1 MNCMWCDSTEAKES
15 LNTVYWELPDG
26 TKAIE
31 IQETPCISCSSC
43 GMDYQSDHTVKEIE
57 DQLFLIYTKDLPKQ
71 LTYEELMGRP
81 RLLKKLFRLLT
92 SFYAGF
98 FFALYNVPKLER

>member
-1 MNCMWCDSTEAKES
+1 MNCMWCDSTEAKS

-81 RLLKKLFRLLT
+81 RLLKEIISTFNQLLCWF
-92 SFYAGF
+92 SLPCIMY
-98 FFALYNVPKLER
+98 PS

>member
-1 MNCMWCDSTEAKES
+1 MYF
-15 LNTVYWELPDG
+15 LFLVRDG
-26 TKAIE
+26 LSI
-31 IQETPCISCSSC
+31 
-43 GMDYQSDHTVKEIE
+43 DHTVKEIE

-81 RLLKKLFRLLT
+81 RLLKEIISTFNQLLCW
-92 SFYAGF
+92 F

>member
-31 IQETPCISCSSC
+31 IKR
-43 GMDYQSDHTVKEIE
+43 HHA
-57 DQLFLIYTKDLPKQ
+57 FLVPHVVWTINQIKQ
-71 LTYEELMGRP
+71 
-81 RLLKKLFRLLT
+81 
-92 SFYAGF
+92 
-98 FFALYNVPKLER
+98 

>member
-1 MNCMWCDSTEAKES
+1 MTVQKLES

-31 IQETPCISCSSC
+31 IQETPCISVPR

-71 LTYEELMGRP
+71 PTYEELMGRP
-81 RLLKKLFRLLT
+81 RLLKRNYFD
-92 SFYAGF
+92 F
-98 FFALYNVPKLER
+98 

>member
-31 IQETPCISCSSC
+31 IQETPCISCSSS
-43 GMDYQSDHTVKEIE
+43 GWTINQTI
-57 DQLFLIYTKDLPKQ
+57 Q
-71 LTYEELMGRP
+71 
-81 RLLKKLFRLLT
+81 
-92 SFYAGF
+92 
-98 FFALYNVPKLER
+98 

>member
-31 IQETPCISCSSC
+31 TKR
-43 GMDYQSDHTVKEIE
+43 HHAF
-57 DQLFLIYTKDLPKQ
+57 LFLMWYGLSIRSNSERNRRSIVLIYTKDLPKQ

-81 RLLKKLFRLLT
+81 RLLKRNYFD
-92 SFYAGF
+92 F
-98 FFALYNVPKLER
+98 

>member
-1 MNCMWCDSTEAKES
+1 MTVQKQKKA
-15 LNTVYWELPDG
+15 NTVYWELPDG

-43 GMDYQSDHTVKEIE
+43 GMDYQSDQTVKIE

-71 LTYEELMGRP
+71 LTYE
-81 RLLKKLFRLLT
+81 
-92 SFYAGF
+92 
-98 FFALYNVPKLER
+98 N

>member
-1 MNCMWCDSTEAKES
+1 MVRKPLKSKRHHVF
-15 LNTVYWELPDG
+15 LVPR
-26 TKAIE
+26 
-31 IQETPCISCSSC
+31 

-81 RLLKKLFRLLT
+81 RLLKRNYFD
-92 SFYAGF
+92 F
-98 FFALYNVPKLER
+98 

>member
-31 IQETPCISCSSC
+31 IQETT
-43 GMDYQSDHTVKEIE
+43 HA
-57 DQLFLIYTKDLPKQ
+57 FLVPHVVWTIKQ
-71 LTYEELMGRP
+71 I
-81 RLLKKLFRLLT
+81 KQ
-92 SFYAGF
+92 
-98 FFALYNVPKLER
+98 

>member
-43 GMDYQSDHTVKEIE
+43 GMDYQSDRAIE
-57 DQLFLIYTKDLPKQ
+57 RNRRSIVSNLYERLTK
-71 LTYEELMGRP
+71 T
-81 RLLKKLFRLLT
+81 T
-92 SFYAGF
+92 
-98 FFALYNVPKLER
+98 NI